1 MFVTSRRLNVGINS
15 APLLAKNNF
24 GVEALRVDMVCQA
37 HVIQWVVAATQWMAS
52 NGLVSI
58 IDVKT
63 GAWNMTGP
71 LQTRLVMITDRKCF
85 S

>member
-1 MFVTSRRLNVGINS
+1 
-15 APLLAKNNF
+15 
-24 GVEALRVDMVCQA
+24 MVCQA
-37 HVIQWVVAATQWMAS
+37 HVIQQVAAATEWMTS

-71 LQTRLVMITDRKCF
+71 L
-85 S
+85 